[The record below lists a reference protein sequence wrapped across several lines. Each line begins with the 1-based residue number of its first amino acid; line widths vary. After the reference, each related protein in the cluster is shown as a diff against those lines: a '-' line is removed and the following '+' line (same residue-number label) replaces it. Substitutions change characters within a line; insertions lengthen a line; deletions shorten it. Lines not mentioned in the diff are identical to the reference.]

1 MDIKAKMDD
10 FKDRYIA
17 ARTEAERE
25 AIFDQIRAE
34 MDTDAEGVAKAV
46 LAQITETNERAK
58 EAIIK
63 DQIKDILPV
72 ISLSYI
78 AKEYFGKT
86 KEWLYQRVNGNIV
99 NGKPAK
105 FTDEEKQTLNF
116 ALKDIAKKLMKISV
130 S

>member
-1 MDIKAKMDD
+1 MDD

-63 DQIKDILPV
+63 DQIGYTPR
-72 ISLSYI
+72 YI
-78 AKEYFGKT
+78 AVVYS
-86 KEWLYQRVNGNIV
+86 QRVLRQNQRV
-99 NGKPAK
+99 ALPARK
-105 FTDEEKQTLNF
+105 REYCQWQTC
-116 ALKDIAKKLMKISV
+116 KIY
-130 S
+130 